1 MNIEQEKI
9 SSLQLMAL
17 IFFSV
22 SGAVGIF
29 YPGSIVGNNM
39 WLAYLAGFLAALLL
53 VWIVL
58 KLYNYYPGK
67 NLIEINEYIY

>member
-39 WLAYLAGFLAALLL
+39 WLAVFGWFLRR
-53 VWIVL
+53 
-58 KLYNYYPGK
+58 
-67 NLIEINEYIY
+67 LISPMWL